1 MPEVQRMRMLYNMI
15 EKIRAALVKLTIED
29 IWPRH

>member
-1 MPEVQRMRMLYNMI
+1 MLYNMI
-15 EKIRAALVKLTIED
+15 DKVRADMLKLTIED